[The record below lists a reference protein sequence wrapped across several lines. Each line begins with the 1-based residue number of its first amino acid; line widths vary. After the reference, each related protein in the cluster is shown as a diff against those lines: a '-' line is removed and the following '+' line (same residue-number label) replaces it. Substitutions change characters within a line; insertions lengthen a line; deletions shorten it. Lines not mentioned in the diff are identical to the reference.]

1 MILHPLPLCC
11 VFPLNW
17 PPSVYTWNI
26 VDLSNVRRLS
36 AHFYHSRGVW
46 CVDCMSLNPTSRFVK
61 HGDAHTRATDPTIPL
76 WWSDSTFVT
85 CADDGTIRFWD
96 LTEQLNAH
104 NEDPMAGFLD
114 DSEVVRAANS
124 QTKEELVR
132 IIFTDSTHKFLCIGD
147 RPCVGVGSVGS
158 PSPLFSTSGPNDS
171 AVPSPSS
178 PTIPSLG
185 ESILPGSNS
194 STTNGCCVRTVCI
207 SPDYRHLA
215 AGDRD
220 GNLRVYALASLEQVF
235 QITAHDS
242 EILSLNFFRS
252 DSVPELMLLCSASR
266 DRLIHIFDPNQG
278 YSLVQTVAD
287 HSAAIF
293 AAHIVETEEDGEI
306 RLISCGMDKS
316 LLIRVLEP
324 DETGLTARFS
334 LEHHLVGRHSQL
346 DAAFTPS
353 IYPSNAEGKSSQR
366 KRYLAVACQDR
377 RLRIYN
383 VTTGRQ
389 VRCYR
394 GSFNEDG
401 CLVRCAVDPTG
412 SIVAT
417 SGSDKQMNVFHLLS
431 GESIA
436 TLFGHSELALGLRFL
451 PSLRHLIT
459 VSSDSCI
466 FVWRLASGLTQQ
478 LNDRYFGNRRSSS
491 CSGLPTTV
499 VSSGLRSVAS
509 FRLPRS
515 YRTTEEERSGGEDE
529 CVSFQ
534 PSSNWTDSPTDCDR
548 TDDCD
553 EDSESDL
560 VKLETTE
567 SLPRDDFCHPNAT
580 DDLAVK
586 SDTSNAHFAG
596 FDVHSDHSL
605 SHSSHPSENTTVQ
618 SDQKRL
624 STSKPTFY
632 FSVSALPAWA
642 RRKVSR
648 LCVNS
653 LYLNIRFIRRI
664 TTLLSILASNQMER
678 LSSDCDSQPNKQS
691 DLAASAPGARSNL
704 PKSDLLTK
712 QRILLDEDFEG
723 SNDSLNLIPKTVDVS
738 PPSDKRR
745 TDVMF
750 RSAYHC
756 TSESGSSHT
765 RVADSRN
772 LRARASRSTV
782 SRDPSPKSVAISA
795 PTTPFRRE
803 RSSADYENNR
813 LAMRQPKR
821 QPPTSGANYTQSISA
836 ASRSGTAGVGF
847 DEDSLTISRKTNWL
861 RSSMSRVADER
872 ARTSVCE
879 GDSHCSTNL
888 RKPSSMRSTVHS
900 KSSVELS
907 SNRASCAPTKNATQS
922 ADSCTFLAMLD
933 RDKVRSRSS
942 PLLKMI
948 FIITILARPSGLP
961 HGDNSLYFHVC
972 VPLQFR
978 CSSLNNRLIQN
989 CLLFLQP
996 TVNSPHQDNLLVSR
1010 ASLPLARFSIQTL
1023 EEIEERPLSQPSIF
1037 RGQSVDFSAGIGTLN
1052 SSSLNVATD
1061 PSSAHTLPM
1070 TSVADSA
1077 SDVSVIC
1084 TKPTYTAPTYASR
1097 QKTTHSNLQD
1107 LGTMTVHPKIPSFT
1121 PSPSRKLVPA
1131 PTCSSKPNHISISTD
1146 EVLTRPTGKI
1156 APFSD
1161 VSVKNTDALLP
1172 DALHPEHDGDE
1183 TSLPQSDLVSPQLTR
1198 ARWLPTPSSSVT
1210 YDSTSSMVPVNT
1222 ILPQKSRPTRP
1233 NDLLIARCPA
1243 HLTEQKFVTT
1253 LPSNISSRP
1262 DLVSTTNS
1270 YQVIKNDPY
1279 KYSTLYSMDGEQAD
1293 SSSHS
1298 KLVELDRFHSTRE
1311 SLEAVQHALEI
1322 AVKRCAALRAHH
1334 SDLAADV
1341 RVNALRSVVTEE
1353 LERRF
1358 AQLRAMLGLE
1368 PMCVAAPV
1376 ARVLLADMI
1385 ERLIPELRLSARSDR
1400 MGGHDNLTVLNTVA
1414 DRGMPIRSSPT
1425 GSTFDWV
1432 VDSTTESSPSH
1443 AQPNASK
1450 NSSKVEEEQV

>member
-1 MILHPLPLCC
+1 MLTLP
-11 VFPLNW
+11 
-17 PPSVYTWNI
+17 SQ
-26 VDLSNVRRLS
+26 
-36 AHFYHSRGVW
+36 HF
-46 CVDCMSLNPTSRFVK
+46 
-61 HGDAHTRATDPTIPL
+61 I
-76 WWSDSTFVT
+76 
-85 CADDGTIRFWD
+85 
-96 LTEQLNAH
+96 
-104 NEDPMAGFLD
+104 FL
-114 DSEVVRAANS
+114 
-124 QTKEELVR
+124 
-132 IIFTDSTHKFLCIGD
+132 
-147 RPCVGVGSVGS
+147 VGVGSVGS
-158 PSPLFSTSGPNDS
+158 PSPLLSTSGPNDS
-171 AVPSPSS
+171 TVPSPSS

-242 EILSLNFFRS
+242 EILSLSFFRS

-353 IYPSNAEGKSSQR
+353 IYPSNVEGKSSQR

-401 CLVRCAVDPTG
+401 CLVRCAIDPTG

-499 VSSGLRSVAS
+499 ASSSLRSVAS

-529 CVSFQ
+529 CTSFQ
-534 PSSNWTDSPTDCDR
+534 PSSNWADSPTDCDR

-553 EDSESDL
+553 EDSEPDL
-560 VKLETTE
+560 VKLDTTE
-567 SLPRDDFCHPNAT
+567 SLPRDDLCHPNAT

-586 SDTSNAHFAG
+586 SHTSNAHFAG
-596 FDVHSDHSL
+596 FDAHSDHSL

-624 STSKPTFY
+624 STSKPAFY

-642 RRKVSR
+642 RRK
-648 LCVNS
+648 
-653 LYLNIRFIRRI
+653 
-664 TTLLSILASNQMER
+664 LASNQMER

-691 DLAASAPGARSNL
+691 NFAASAPGARSNL

-723 SNDSLNLIPKTVDVS
+723 SNDSLNLIPKTVDVT
-738 PPSDKRR
+738 PPCDKRR

-750 RSAYHC
+750 RSEYHC

-772 LRARASRSTV
+772 MRARASRSTV
-782 SRDPSPKSVAISA
+782 SRDPSPKNVAISA

-821 QPPTSGANYTQSISA
+821 QPPTSGANYTQSVSA
-836 ASRSGTAGVGF
+836 ASRSGAVRSQSTRVLRDTSPSSHLAEVGF

-872 ARTSVCE
+872 ARTSVCG
-879 GDSHCSTNL
+879 GDSQCSTNL

-907 SNRASCAPTKNATQS
+907 SNR
-922 ADSCTFLAMLD
+922 
-933 RDKVRSRSS
+933 
-942 PLLKMI
+942 
-948 FIITILARPSGLP
+948 
-961 HGDNSLYFHVC
+961 
-972 VPLQFR
+972 
-978 CSSLNNRLIQN
+978 
-989 CLLFLQP
+989 
-996 TVNSPHQDNLLVSR
+996 
-1010 ASLPLARFSIQTL
+1010 
-1023 EEIEERPLSQPSIF
+1023 
-1037 RGQSVDFSAGIGTLN
+1037 
-1052 SSSLNVATD
+1052 
-1061 PSSAHTLPM
+1061 
-1070 TSVADSA
+1070 
-1077 SDVSVIC
+1077 
-1084 TKPTYTAPTYASR
+1084 
-1097 QKTTHSNLQD
+1097 
-1107 LGTMTVHPKIPSFT
+1107 
-1121 PSPSRKLVPA
+1121 
-1131 PTCSSKPNHISISTD
+1131 
-1146 EVLTRPTGKI
+1146 
-1156 APFSD
+1156 
-1161 VSVKNTDALLP
+1161 
-1172 DALHPEHDGDE
+1172 
-1183 TSLPQSDLVSPQLTR
+1183 
-1198 ARWLPTPSSSVT
+1198 
-1210 YDSTSSMVPVNT
+1210 
-1222 ILPQKSRPTRP
+1222 
-1233 NDLLIARCPA
+1233 
-1243 HLTEQKFVTT
+1243 
-1253 LPSNISSRP
+1253 
-1262 DLVSTTNS
+1262 
-1270 YQVIKNDPY
+1270 
-1279 KYSTLYSMDGEQAD
+1279 
-1293 SSSHS
+1293 
-1298 KLVELDRFHSTRE
+1298 
-1311 SLEAVQHALEI
+1311 
-1322 AVKRCAALRAHH
+1322 
-1334 SDLAADV
+1334 
-1341 RVNALRSVVTEE
+1341 
-1353 LERRF
+1353 
-1358 AQLRAMLGLE
+1358 
-1368 PMCVAAPV
+1368 
-1376 ARVLLADMI
+1376 
-1385 ERLIPELRLSARSDR
+1385 
-1400 MGGHDNLTVLNTVA
+1400 
-1414 DRGMPIRSSPT
+1414 
-1425 GSTFDWV
+1425 
-1432 VDSTTESSPSH
+1432 
-1443 AQPNASK
+1443 
-1450 NSSKVEEEQV
+1450 